1 MLNLFQHPHN
11 KYQNIITMK
20 KIFSAFAALALL
32 AGCATKP
39 AGEVTDLQ
47 TLKSPD
53 GNLEMTFHLTA
64 EGTPQYTL
72 NYGDQKVVL
81 PSNLGFEMRGVL
93 KATELQYNADG
104 SIAKEDAEPNYMFNE
119 GFALESV
126 ETASFDETWEPVWG
140 EEKEIRNNYNE
151 LLVNLVQTA
160 TEKKMSV
167 RFRLFNDGLGF
178 RYEFP
183 YQKNLSY
190 FVIKEELTQFAMA
203 GNHTAWWIPG
213 DYDTQEYD
221 FTESKLSEISSL
233 YQDAVCGNSSQTL
246 YSTNGVQTSLQMRT
260 DNGLYINIH
269 EAALVDYPCMHLE
282 LDPKTMTFVSHL
294 TPDAQGWKGRLQT
307 PCNTPWR
314 TVQVAPSAAAQLASR
329 LVLNL
334 NEPCAFENTDWIK
347 PVKYIGVWWE
357 MISGKGSWSYTNDYA
372 SVKLG
377 QTDYSKATPN
387 GTHSANNEKV
397 RRYIDF
403 AAEHGFSQVL
413 VEGWNEGWE
422 DWANCNKDYVFDF
435 VTPYPDFDIEALNKY
450 AHSKGVKLMMHHET
464 SSSTVN
470 YERHI
475 DAAYD
480 LMNKYGYNS
489 VKSGYVGDII
499 PFGEH
504 HYSQQLINHYNLAIR
519 KAADHK
525 IMVNAHE
532 AVRPTGLCRTY
543 PNLIGNESARGTE
556 YQAFG
561 GTRPHHVT
569 ILPFTRLNG
578 GPMDYTPGIFE
589 QDMLKVTNGSND
601 SWVNATIANQLAL
614 YITMYS
620 PLQMAADLPEHY
632 EQFMDAFQFIKDVD
646 IDWIQSKYLLA
657 EPGSHLVIAR
667 QGKAKG
673 QWFCGGVTDENA
685 QTLDVPMNFLDP
697 GKKYE
702 ATIYADAED
711 AHYRNNAQAYKIYKK
726 TVTSEDTLSMFMAP
740 GGGFAISFQ
749 ELK

>member
-1 MLNLFQHPHN
+1 
-11 KYQNIITMK
+11 MK
-20 KIFSAFAALALL
+20 RILTALSTVLLL

-39 AGEVTDLQ
+39 AGEVTDVQ
-47 TLKSPD
+47 VLKSPD
-53 GNLEMTFHLTA
+53 GQMEMTFHLTA

-72 NYGDQKVVL
+72 NYGDQKVIL
-81 PSNLGFEMRGVL
+81 PSDLGFEFRGVL
-93 KATELQYNADG
+93 KATELKYNADG
-104 SIAKEDAEPNYMFNE
+104 SISKEDAEPVYRFDR
-119 GFALESV
+119 GFALEGV
-126 ETASFDETWEPVWG
+126 ETSTFDETWEPVWG
-140 EEKEIRNNYNE
+140 EEKEIRNHYNE
-151 LLVNLVQTA
+151 LLVNLVQTES
-160 TEKKMSV
+160 EKKMSI
-167 RFRLFNDGLGF
+167 RFRLFDDGLGF

-203 GNHTAWWIPG
+203 GDHTAWWIPG

-221 FTESKLSEISSL
+221 YTESRLSEISKL

-260 DNGLYINIH
+260 AEGLYINIH

-294 TPDAQGWKGRLQT
+294 TPDAEGWKGRMQT

-334 NEPCAFENTDWIK
+334 NEPCAYENTDWIK

-435 VTPYPDFDIEALNKY
+435 QTPYPDFDIEALNEY

-470 YERHI
+470 YERFI
-475 DAAYD
+475 DEAYD

-504 HYSQQLINHYNLAIR
+504 HYSQQLINHYLLAIR
-519 KAADHK
+519 KAAEHK

-589 QDMLKVTNGSND
+589 QDMKKVTNGNND

-614 YITMYS
+614 YVTMYS

-657 EPGSHLVIAR
+657 EPGDYLVIAR
-667 QGKAKG
+667 QGKKDG
-673 QWFCGGVTDENA
+673 QWFCGGVTDDNKR
-685 QTLDVPMNFLDP
+685 TLEVPMNFLDP
-697 GKKYE
+697 GKTYE
-702 ATIYADAED
+702 ATIYADADD
-711 AHYRNNAQAYKIYKK
+711 AHYKDNAQAYKIYKQ
-726 TVTSEDTLSMFMAP
+726 TVTSEDVLQMTMAA
-740 GGGFAISFQ
+740 GGGFAISFL
-749 ELK
+749 EK